1 MSAFLRRLEA
11 VTGSYGAGK
20 QQRIVRREQIRM
32 LYDGLWQPMSISL
45 VAALLLVVSLWW
57 VINRDVLIAWLATS
71 VVVALLRLW
80 LAVRFN
86 RQAPSAQVRTHWL
99 GWFAL
104 GAFASGSVWGAAG
117 LLLFSL
123 EHVEHQAALAIIL
136 AGMGAGAVTTL
147 SSVWGVA
154 ALFLI
159 PTISPLMVQY
169 TLVGSPVALIIAFTM
184 TLFLLMMLVA
194 SRRLSL
200 IIEDNIRLRVEV
212 TEREASL
219 RESENRYR
227 TIFQSSPLGLLH
239 FDQNGVVVD
248 CNDKLLGIM
257 SAPREAVIGLDM
269 LRRLPDERVK
279 HAVGNA
285 LSEGFGYYEGD
296 YVSMNSGKK
305 MPLRAFFNGV
315 RNVDGDIVGGVTVI
329 EDCTER
335 KQAEATI
342 HYQAYY
348 DPLTDLPNRR
358 LLLDRL
364 SQALSQC
371 RRDSDLGAVLFLDL
385 DRFKS
390 VNDSLGHAVG
400 DRLLC
405 EAAKRLTRLLRGGD
419 IAARL
424 SGDEFVVMLA
434 NLQGGRE
441 QAEHAAQAVAQ
452 RIMDALS
459 APYPLS
465 GRTLKVTPSIGFV
478 LFPRAGETATDLLK
492 HADTAMYQAKAT
504 GRARICGYLP
514 SMQAEVERRVALE
527 QDLRRAL
534 EHNQLLLYYQPQV
547 DASGTIVGAEALL
560 RWEHPRRGMV
570 SPGEFIPL
578 AEESGLIVELGEWV
592 LDEACQRLRQID
604 ARSLPRL
611 SVNISP
617 RHFNQPD
624 FVGYV
629 EALIDTAGVAPER
642 LLFEVTEGVLI
653 DNLLD
658 AVATMQALKRV
669 GVGIAIDDFG
679 IGYSSLSYL
688 KRLPLD
694 ELKIDRSFVEDI
706 GDPNDA
712 AIVQTIIAVSRHL
725 KLDIVAEGVETAEQL
740 AFLHDNGCTRF
751 QGYWFYRPMPLAE
764 LTQALTAK
772 PAGSREKPES

>member
-11 VTGSYGAGK
+11 IAESDGMSK

-32 LYDGLWQPMSISL
+32 LYDGLWQPVLASL
-45 VAALLLVVSLWW
+45 IGALLLVMALWS
-57 VINRDVLIAWLATS
+57 VIGHSVLLAWLAAHS
-71 VVVALLRLW
+71 VISLLRLW
-80 LAVRFN
+80 LAIRFH
-86 RQAPSAQVRTHWL
+86 RQTPTEQVRRCWL

-104 GAFASGSVWGAAG
+104 GAFAGGLAWGIAG
-117 LLLFSL
+117 LLFFSM
-123 EHVEHQAALAIIL
+123 EHYEYQAALAIIL

-159 PTISPLMVQY
+159 PTIAPLMIQY
-169 TLVGSPVALIIAFTM
+169 ALVSSPVALFIAATM
-184 TLFLLMMLVA
+184 ALFLALTLVV

-212 TEREASL
+212 TEREASQ

-239 FDQNGVVVD
+239 FDHNGVVVE
-248 CNDKLLGIM
+248 CNDKLLEIM
-257 SAPREAVIGLDM
+257 GAPREKMVGLDI
-269 LRRLPDERVK
+269 LRELPDERVK
-279 HAVGNA
+279 QAVGHA

-296 YVSMNSGKK
+296 YVSMNSGKT

-315 RNVDGDIVGGVTVI
+315 RNADGDIVGGVTVI
-329 EDCTER
+329 EDFTER

-364 SQALSQC
+364 SQTLSQS
-371 RRDSDLGAVLFLDL
+371 RRDGGLGAVLFLDL

-390 VNDSLGHAVG
+390 VNDSLGHALG

-405 EAAKRLTRLLRGGD
+405 DAAKRLTSLLRGGD

-424 SGDEFVVMLA
+424 SGDEFVVMVA
-434 NLQGGRE
+434 DLQGSRE
-441 QAEHAAQAVAQ
+441 QAEHAARTVAV

-459 APYPLS
+459 APYVLS
-465 GRTLKVTPSIGFV
+465 GRTLKVTPSIGYV
-478 LFPRAGETATDLLK
+478 LFPRAEETAVDLLK
-492 HADTAMYQAKAT
+492 HADTAMYQAKAA

-534 EHNQLLLYYQPQV
+534 EQDQLLLFYQPQV
-547 DASGTIVGAEALL
+547 DASGAIVGAEALL
-560 RWEHPRRGMV
+560 RWEHPQHGMI
-570 SPGEFIPL
+570 SPEEFIPL
-578 AEESGLIVELGEWV
+578 AEESGLIVELDEWV
-592 LDEACQRLRQID
+592 LDEACRCLQQID
-604 ARSLPRL
+604 ARDLPRL
-611 SVNISP
+611 SINISP

-624 FVGYV
+624 FVSHV
-629 EALIDTAGVAPER
+629 EALIHKAGIAPER

-653 DNLLD
+653 DHLLE
-658 AVATMQALKRV
+658 AVAIMHALKRV

-679 IGYSSLSYL
+679 TGYSSLSYL

-694 ELKIDRSFVEDI
+694 ELKIDRSFVQDI
-706 GDPNDA
+706 VDPNDA
-712 AIVQTIIAVSRHL
+712 AIVQTIIAISRHL

-740 AFLHDNGCTRF
+740 AFLHANDCTRF
-751 QGYWFYRPMPLAE
+751 QGYWFYRPMPLE
-764 LTQALTAK
+764 GLTEALSVQRSA
-772 PAGSREKPES
+772 SRESR